1 MPQFNNIS
9 PFLLVLMYLFMKAV
23 EILKKYWGF
32 EDFRPL
38 QADII
43 QSVLEGKDTLAL
55 MPTGGGKSICFQVPA
70 MVQDGICI
78 VVSPLIALMK
88 DQVENLKAK
97 GIEAVAIYAGMGKRE
112 IDILLDNCIYGNIK
126 FLYLSPERLLSEI
139 VKERIS
145 YMKVNLIAIDEAHCI
160 SQWGYD
166 FRPPYLKVKDLRTI
180 LPGKPILALTA
191 TATAFVKE
199 DILQKLEMKDAQ
211 IFVKSFARKN
221 LSYVVFDLEDK
232 HKKLIE
238 IVNNVKGCGLVYV
251 RNRRETA
258 EIAHFLQRNGIA
270 ADFYHAGIEK
280 DLRFKKQEDWKKD
293 IIRVMVA
300 TNAFGMGIDK
310 PNVRFVIHLD
320 LPDSLEAYY
329 QEAGRAGRDEQR
341 AFAVLL
347 ANKSDQLILNA
358 KYADSFP
365 IIDEIKKVYHHLGS
379 YFQLAYGAGQGLSF
393 EFDLADFCK
402 KFNLGVIK
410 TLAALKFLERDGYL
424 VLSENIYLQSRIM
437 FTATHEDVYRF
448 QIENSGYDSIIK
460 TIQRSYGGAFD
471 AYVKIK
477 ESDLSNRLRISY
489 VDVVKHLNNL
499 QQLEIL
505 SYLPQTD
512 QPQLQFVLPRADQTH
527 LDIDVKYIKLREQ
540 IQTDKIKAV
549 LAYSSTFE
557 CRSRQLLTY
566 FGEINADK
574 CGFCDVCLAERKVE
588 EAAQINDKID
598 FEITTVL
605 QSQHYSLDDLVQR
618 IKSGSENQK
627 IDRIREL
634 LDAGKIKSDGNKFY
648 L

>member
-1 MPQFNNIS
+1 MTE
-9 PFLLVLMYLFMKAV
+9 A

-32 EDFRPL
+32 DNFRPL
-38 QADII
+38 QDEII
-43 QSVLEGKDTLAL
+43 QSVLNGNDTLAL
-55 MPTGGGKSICFQVPA
+55 LPTGGGKSLCFQVPA
-70 MVQDGICI
+70 MVMDGICI
-78 VVSPLIALMK
+78 VVSPLVALMK

-97 GIEAVAIYAGMGKRE
+97 GIEAIAIYAGMGKRE
-112 IDILLDNCIYGNIK
+112 IDILLDNCIYGKIK

-139 VKERIS
+139 VRERIS
-145 YMKVNLIAIDEAHCI
+145 YMNVNLIAVDEAHCI

-166 FRPPYLKVKDLRTI
+166 FRPPYLKLKELREI
-180 LPGKPILALTA
+180 HPDKPILALTA

-199 DILQKLEMKDAQ
+199 DILQKLELKNPQ
-211 IFVKSFARKN
+211 IFVKSFARTN

-232 HKKLIE
+232 HKKLLE
-238 IVNNVKGCGLVYV
+238 IAKNVKGCGLVYV

-258 EIAHFLQRNGIA
+258 EVAHFLQRNGIA

-280 DLRFKKQEDWKKD
+280 DLRFKKQEDWTKD
-293 IIRVMVA
+293 VIRIMVA

-329 QEAGRAGRDEQR
+329 QEAGRAGRDEKR

-365 IIDEIKKVYHHLGS
+365 TVEDIKKTYHYLGS
-379 YFQLAYGAGQGLSF
+379 YFQLAFGAGEGLSF

-410 TLAALKFLERDGYL
+410 TLASLKFLEHDGYL
-424 VLSENIYLQSRIM
+424 ALSENIFLQSRIM
-437 FTATHEDVYRF
+437 FTASHEDVYRF
-448 QIENSGYDSIIK
+448 QIENSGYDPLIK

-471 AYVKIK
+471 GYVKIK
-477 ESDLSNRLRISY
+477 EADLSNRLKISFNE
-489 VDVVKHLNNL
+489 VVGHLNRL

-512 QPQLQFVLPRADQTH
+512 KPQLQFIVPRADQLH
-527 LDIDVKYIKLREQ
+527 LDIDVKYIKLRQQ
-540 IQTDKIKAV
+540 IQIDQIKAV
-549 LAYSSTFE
+549 LAYSSTPL
-557 CRSRQLLTY
+557 CRSKQLLHY
-566 FGEINADK
+566 FGETNADK
-574 CGFCDVCLAERKVE
+574 CGFCDICLAERKIE
-588 EAAQINDKID
+588 ELAQLKDKID
-598 FEITTVL
+598 FEIITVL
-605 QSQHYSLDDLVQR
+605 QSEHYSLDELVT
-618 IKSGSENQK
+618 KLNSGVENDK
-627 IDRIREL
+627 IERIREL
-634 LDAGKIKSDGNKFY
+634 LDAGKIKTDGKKYY